1 MRCDAIQFIIHGS
14 ADLLHRRPFFPLF
27 VVLVVVRVVAVAVH
41 PRLELRLLHFY
52 PMLAVEVVFVLL
64 LVLVERK

>member
-1 MRCDAIQFIIHGS
+1 M
-14 ADLLHRRPFFPLF
+14 LHRRPFFPLF
-27 VVLVVVRVVAVAVH
+27 VVSVVVRVVAVAVH

-52 PMLAVEVVFVLL
+52 PMLAVEVVLVLL